1 LSPGSQLSFYRC
13 SVHNGSMSATQPS
26 IEINANRL
34 WKRIE
39 VLSRIT
45 DPAKPWTR
53 RSFDDNFA
61 KGRIWLETEFKAAG
75 LSVAVDS
82 GGNLIGRR
90 EGSKSGSGALVS
102 GSHSDTVPA
111 GGRFDGVL
119 GLLAALEAAQ
129 SMHEQHISLL
139 HPLEVVDFLA
149 EEPSD
154 FGLSCI
160 GSRSWAGAL
169 TASDLALRSSDITLA
184 SAIDKLGGHAEEIRR
199 AMRPHG
205 SVSAYVEL
213 HIEQGLVLPE
223 RNAAIGVVTA
233 IAGIRRYE
241 VTVEGRA
248 DHAGTTPMSLRRDAL
263 VGAASVIRMVDEL
276 ARTRSPQR
284 PYLVA
289 TIGKISAEPNAIN
302 AVPGSVRMIL
312 ETRSTEDAELAD
324 FEQQLWQKVEPELQ
338 PRGLSLKYSPMS
350 KTVPTACSPLIQE
363 AIEQAATSAGLHSTH
378 LPSGAGHDG
387 VFVARIAPMGMIF
400 VPCRDGRS
408 HAPEEWAEPADCANG
423 ARVLAKTLLL
433 LDRKMN

>member
-1 LSPGSQLSFYRC
+1 
-13 SVHNGSMSATQPS
+13 MSAIQPT
-26 IEINANRL
+26 IEINADRL
-34 WKRIE
+34 WRRIE
-39 VLSRIT
+39 ALSCIT

-53 RSFDDNFA
+53 RSFDANFA
-61 KGRIWLETEFKAAG
+61 KGRTWLEEEFKTAG
-75 LSVAVDS
+75 LSVAVDA

-90 EGSKSGSGALVS
+90 EGGRGGLGALVS

-111 GGRFDGVL
+111 GGRFDGML

-129 SMHEQHISLL
+129 SLHEQHVTLL

-169 TASDLALRSSDITLA
+169 TQSDLALRSSSNTTLA
-184 SAIDKLGGHAEEIRR
+184 FAINELGGDAEQITK
-199 AMRPHG
+199 ALRPHA
-205 SVSAYVEL
+205 SVAAYVEL
-213 HIEQGLVLPE
+213 HIEQGLVMPE
-223 RNAAIGVVTA
+223 RNAKIGVVTA

-248 DHAGTTPMSLRRDAL
+248 DHAGTTPMSLRQDAL
-263 VGAASVIRMVDEL
+263 VGAAGVIRMVEEL
-276 ARTRSPQR
+276 ARTRPSQK

-289 TIGKISAEPNAIN
+289 TVGKISVEPNAIN

-312 ETRSTEDAELAD
+312 ETRSTEDTDLAE
-324 FEQQLWQKVEPELQ
+324 FEQQLWQQIEPDLKQ
-338 PRGLSLKYSPMS
+338 RGLHLRVSPMS
-350 KTVPTACSPLIQE
+350 KTVPTECSPLIQE
-363 AIEQAATSAGLHSTH
+363 VIERAAIGAGLSSTH

-400 VPCRDGRS
+400 VPCRNGRS

-423 ARVLAKTLLL
+423 ARVLAETLLL
-433 LDRKMN
+433 LDRKLTA

>member
-1 LSPGSQLSFYRC
+1 MSLDRRR
-13 SVHNGSMSATQPS
+13 VHNGLMSAIQPT
-26 IEINANRL
+26 IEINADRL
-34 WKRIE
+34 WRRIE
-39 VLSRIT
+39 ALSCIT

-53 RSFDDNFA
+53 RSFDANFA
-61 KGRIWLETEFKAAG
+61 KGRTWLEAEFKTAG

-90 EGSKSGSGALVS
+90 EGSRGGLGALVS

-111 GGRFDGVL
+111 GGRFDGML

-139 HPLEVVDFLA
+139 HPVEVVDFLA

-169 TASDLALRSSDITLA
+169 TQSDLALRSSSNTTLA
-184 SAIDKLGGHAEEIRR
+184 SAINKLGGHAEQITKAR
-199 AMRPHG
+199 RPHD
-205 SVSAYVEL
+205 SVAAYVEL

-223 RNAAIGVVTA
+223 RNASIGVVTA

-241 VTVEGRA
+241 VTIEGRA
-248 DHAGTTPMSLRRDAL
+248 DHAGTTPMSLRQDAL
-263 VGAASVIRMVDEL
+263 VGAAGVIRKVEEL

-302 AVPGSVRMIL
+302 AVPGSVHMIL
-312 ETRSTEDAELAD
+312 ETRSTEDAELTE
-324 FEQQLWQKVEPELQ
+324 FEQQLWRQIEPELKQ
-338 PRGLSLKYSPMS
+338 RGLRLKVSPMS
-350 KTVPTACSPLIQE
+350 NTVPTACSPLIQE
-363 AIEQAATSAGLHSTH
+363 AIEQAATAAGLSSTL

-423 ARVLAKTLLL
+423 TRVLAETLIL
-433 LDRKMN
+433 LDRKLTEPALR

>member
-1 LSPGSQLSFYRC
+1 M
-13 SVHNGSMSATQPS
+13 NAIQPM
-26 IEINANRL
+26 IEINADRL
-34 WKRIE
+34 WRRIE
-39 VLSRIT
+39 ALSCIT

-53 RSFDDNFA
+53 RSFDANFA
-61 KGRIWLETEFKAAG
+61 RGRTWLEAEFKTAG

-82 GGNLIGRR
+82 CGNLIGRR
-90 EGSKSGSGALVS
+90 EGSSGGLRALVS

-111 GGRFDGVL
+111 GGRFDGML

-129 SMHEQHISLL
+129 SMREQNISLL

-169 TASDLALRSSDITLA
+169 TQADLALRSASNTTLA
-184 SAIDKLGGHAEEIRR
+184 SEINNLGGDAEKITEARR
-199 AMRPHG
+199 QHD

-213 HIEQGLVLPE
+213 HIEQGLVLAE

-233 IAGIRRYE
+233 IVGIRRYE

-276 ARTRSPQR
+276 ARTRPSQR

-289 TIGKISAEPNAIN
+289 TIGKIAVEPNAIN

-312 ETRSTEDAELAD
+312 ETRSTEDAELVE
-324 FEQQLWQKVEPELQ
+324 FERQLWQQIEPDLEQ
-338 PRGLSLKYSPMS
+338 RGLRLNVSPMS

-363 AIEQAATSAGLHSTH
+363 AIEQAATAAGLNSIH

-423 ARVLAKTLLL
+423 ARVLAETLLL
-433 LDRKMN
+433 LDRILA